1 MNVGDIC
8 SRAVVSIGTDEP
20 VQQAAELMRRY
31 HVGTLVVTRPA
42 AGGDEPV
49 GVITDRDIVIAVVA
63 QQVAPDTLT
72 VGDVMSGEP
81 VIAVENDD
89 VNDVLDDMRREG
101 VRRIPVVDDAGILVG
116 VFALDDLL
124 QLLAT
129 QLNLVAGIVGS
140 QRSEE
145 RRKRA

>member
-8 SRAVVSIGTDEP
+8 SRAVVSIGADEP
-20 VQQAAELMRRY
+20 AQQAAELMRRY
-31 HVGTLVVTRPA
+31 HVGTLVVTQPA
-42 AGGDEPV
+42 SGGDEPV

-63 QQVAPDTLT
+63 QQVNPDTLT
-72 VGDVMSGEP
+72 VGDIMSGEP
-81 VIAVENDD
+81 LIAEEHDD
-89 VNDVLDDMRREG
+89 VNDVLDDMRRES

>member
-8 SRAVVSIGTDEP
+8 SRAVVSIGADEP

-31 HVGTLVVTRPA
+31 HVGTLVVTQPA
-42 AGGDEPV
+42 SAGDEPV
-49 GVITDRDIVIAVVA
+49 GVITDRDIVIGVVA
-63 QQVAPDTLT
+63 KEVDPDTLT

-81 VIAVENDD
+81 VIAEEEDD

-101 VRRIPVVDDAGILVG
+101 VRRIPVVDHSGMLVG

-129 QLNLVAGIVGS
+129 QLNLAAGIVGS

>member
-31 HVGTLVVTRPA
+31 HVGTLVVTQPA
-42 AGGDEPV
+42 SAGDEPI
-49 GVITDRDIVIAVVA
+49 GVITDRDIVIGVVA
-63 QQVAPDTLT
+63 KEVDPDTLT

-81 VIAVENDD
+81 VIAEEDD
-89 VNDVLDDMRREG
+89 DLNDVLDDMRREG
-101 VRRIPVVDDAGILVG
+101 VRRIPVVDSAGTLVG

>member
-1 MNVGDIC
+1 MNVGDMC
-8 SRAVVSIGTDEP
+8 SRAVVSISAYEP

-31 HVGTLVVTRPA
+31 QVGTLVVTQPA
-42 AGGDEPV
+42 SGGDEPI
-49 GVITDRDIVIAVVA
+49 GVITDRDIVIGVVA
-63 QQVAPDTLT
+63 KHVEPDTLT
-72 VGDVMSGEP
+72 AGDVMSAEP
-81 VIAVENDD
+81 LIAEEHDD

-101 VRRIPVVDDAGILVG
+101 VRRIPVVDQAGTLVG

-124 QLLAT
+124 QILAT

-140 QRSEE
+140 QRTEE